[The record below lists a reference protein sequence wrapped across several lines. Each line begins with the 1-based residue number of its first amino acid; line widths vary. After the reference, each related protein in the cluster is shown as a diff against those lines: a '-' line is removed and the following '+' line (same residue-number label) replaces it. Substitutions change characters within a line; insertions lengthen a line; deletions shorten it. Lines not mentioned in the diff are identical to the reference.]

1 MLEPSSKELDES
13 IEELTSYLNR
23 LKKEVTTMSQKLR
36 LPSNEI
42 NSILSSHKEINQ
54 IEKIIQKLSNQKKCK
69 LPTKANKN
77 V

>member
-23 LKKEVTTMSQKLR
+23 LKKEVKTMSQKLR

-42 NSILSSHKEINQ
+42 NSILRSHKEINQ
-54 IEKIIQKLSNQKKCK
+54 IEKIIQKLSNQKKMQITNQSK
-69 LPTKANKN
+69 
-77 V
+77 